1 MPRTSDAQMR
11 AVAKYDAANT
21 KRFGVKFN
29 LNTDADVIMLL
40 DTCGSKQGL
49 LKLLLRE
56 YIEDK
61 RPGVTDEIY
70 ELYVALKGQRLS
82 QK

>member
-1 MPRTSDAQMR
+1 MATDAQRR

-21 KRFGVKFN
+21 RHYGVKFN
-29 LNTDADVIMLL
+29 LGTDADIILLL

-56 YIEDK
+56 YIEDR

-70 ELYVALKGQRLS
+70 ELYAALKDQRLS
-82 QK
+82 KK